1 MTPTNETLQSII
13 DLIKTHTDMR
23 TAFKDYV
30 EQLEE
35 LIIQNPIIYSE
46 RK

>member
-1 MTPTNETLQSII
+1 MTIAELQSII
-13 DLIKTHTDMR
+13 DLIKTQTDMR
-23 TAFKDYV
+23 KAYRDYV

-35 LIIQNPIIYSE
+35 LIIRNPTSYAD